1 MKVLK
6 KMEFTSE
13 IISETSFSVQKLG
26 NYSSEMELCSDLNK
40 NDELT
45 LYIIWSIPVL
55 EEEIC
60 IGLEYYLNEDLK
72 IVITGYDGVFS
83 IPSEG
88 IKLLESMGFNCE
100 EII

>member
-13 IISETSFSVQKLG
+13 IISETTFNVNKLG
-26 NYSSEMELCSDLNK
+26 NYTSEMELCSDLNK

-55 EEEIC
+55 EEEIY

-83 IPSEG
+83 VPSEG
-88 IKLLESMGFNCE
+88 IKLLELIGFNCE
-100 EII
+100 EIK